1 MTKRALIVAFTIACA
16 VCIPIAESQTATA
29 QTEDVNAVS
38 SVLDA
43 LHEAASDADYDGY
56 FSLYTEDAVF
66 LGTDATERWPI
77 SEFKEYTRARFS
89 GGTGWTY
96 HVTGRNIFISDDK
109 NIAWFDESLENVNM
123 GATRGT
129 GVLVKRG
136 SEWKITQYNLT
147 VPIPNDLAREFV
159 ATIRKHTGAEGGK

>member
-1 MTKRALIVAFTIACA
+1 MTKRALIVAFTIACV
-16 VCIPIAESQTATA
+16 VCIPIAEFQTATA

-43 LHEAASDADYDGY
+43 LHEAASEADYDGY
-56 FSLYTEDAVF
+56 FSLYTDDAVF
-66 LGTDATERWPI
+66 LGTDATERWAI
-77 SEFKEYTRARFS
+77 SEFKEYTRARFR

-96 HVTGRNIFISDDK
+96 NVTGRNVFISDDK

-129 GVLVKRG
+129 GVLVKLG

-159 ATIRKHTGAEGGK
+159 ATIRKHTGAEGG